1 MSRVALLPTRTGGRR
16 KEVGGRE
23 RGDVKIRIIKWHNG
37 GGAIVRVRLSL
48 TFDSTHFAA
57 AFLSGRRHWSE
68 KQIIRKWHEW
78 EEGTRRSVSKR
89 NRHMIK

>member
-1 MSRVALLPTRTGGRR
+1 MQA
-16 KEVGGRE
+16 
-23 RGDVKIRIIKWHNG
+23 
-37 GGAIVRVRLSL
+37 RLSL